1 MRNSIVAG
9 LCLLLALAGTAL
21 AAGQKDALSIGFV
34 YVSPIGNEGFS
45 YSHDVARRQL
55 EEDPNITT
63 KFVEMVREGAEAEWV
78 ISDMAQ
84 KGTDIIITTS
94 FGFMGSTL
102 KVAAAYPGQTFLH
115 CSGYKTAPNM
125 STFFGR
131 IYQSRYLTGLVAG
144 KMTQSNIIGFVAAYP
159 IPEVIRGINAFTL
172 GVREVNPDAEV
183 RVMWTKTW
191 FDPAVEREVAFSLV
205 ADGADVL
212 AQHQDS
218 PATQV
223 VALEKGVYSIGY
235 HSDMSAYAKDRH
247 LVAAIWN
254 WYPFYSRVA
263 QEVYKGTWVAGSYWL
278 GMSDGAVDIS
288 DFGPAVPEDV
298 RALVL
303 EEKAAITDGSLVV
316 FKGPVRDQQGHIRIP
331 KNEVPTDQELLG
343 MNWFVQGV
351 VGTTQ

>member
-1 MRNSIVAG
+1 MRNTFVVA
-9 LCLLLALAGTAL
+9 LCLLLMLAGIAV
-21 AAGQKDALSIGFV
+21 AAGKKDNLSIGFV
-34 YVSPIGNEGFS
+34 YVSPVGNEGFS

-63 KFVEMVREGAEAEWV
+63 LFAESVQEGAEAERV
-78 ISDMAQ
+78 IAGMAQ

-94 FGFMGSTL
+94 FGFMSSTL
-102 KVAAAYPGQTFLH
+102 KVAAANPELTFLH
-115 CSGYKTAPNM
+115 CSGYKTTSNM
-125 STFFGR
+125 GSYFGR

-144 KMTQSNIIGFVAAYP
+144 KMTQSNIIGYVAAYP

-172 GVREVNPDAEV
+172 GVREVNPEAEV
-183 RVMWTKTW
+183 RVVWTKTW
-191 FDPAVEREVAFSLV
+191 FDPAVERETALSLV
-205 ADGADVL
+205 AGGADVL
-212 AQHQDS
+212 TQHQDS

-235 HSDMSAYAKDRH
+235 HSDMSAYAQDKH

-254 WYPFYSRVA
+254 WYPFYSKVA
-263 QEVYKGTWVAGSYWL
+263 KEVRKGTWTSGSDWL

-288 DFGPAVPEDV
+288 DLGPAVPEHV

-303 EEKAAITDGSLVV
+303 ESKAAITDGSLVV

-331 KNEVPTDQELLG
+331 KNEVPTDMELLG